1 MKASLTP
8 RERYARALEDPD
20 FVADAAQET
29 AIEAL
34 QGIYLQLI
42 ARPASL
48 SPWRLRNTLSR
59 EREIA
64 PVKGLYLWGG
74 VGRGKTRLMDM
85 FFSTLPFRQKQ
96 RRHFHR
102 FMYELHEQLKNRKHR
117 QDPVKEI
124 AKHLARRTRII
135 CFDEFFVADIADA
148 MLLGTLFRELFRRG
162 DLSRWSMSSMTTRSN

>member
-48 SPWRLRNTLSR
+48 SPWQRWRNTLSR
-59 EREIA
+59 DREIA

-74 VGRGKTRLMDM
+74 VGRGKTHLMDM
-85 FFSTLPFRQKQ
+85 FFRALPFRQKTKTPLSP
-96 RRHFHR
+96 
-102 FMYELHEQLKNRKHR
+102 LHVRIVRTAKKQETNNPGTPR
-117 QDPVKEI
+117 QVFCDLFDGVLLLFPV
-124 AKHLARRTRII
+124 
-135 CFDEFFVADIADA
+135 F
-148 MLLGTLFRELFRRG
+148 
-162 DLSRWSMSSMTTRSN
+162 

>member
-42 ARPASL
+42 ARPASA
-48 SPWRLRNTLSR
+48 SPWQRLRNTLSR
-59 EREIA
+59 DREIV
-64 PVKGLYLWGG
+64 PVTGLYLWGG

-85 FFSTLPFRQKQ
+85 FFRTLPFRQKQ

-102 FMYELHEQLKNRKHR
+102 FMNELHEQLK
-117 QDPVKEI
+117 
-124 AKHLARRTRII
+124 T
-135 CFDEFFVADIADA
+135 
-148 MLLGTLFRELFRRG
+148 GTINKTPSKRSQNTWRG
-162 DLSRWSMSSMTTRSN
+162 VRG